1 MVPRSLYIGGPGMIV
16 KSLFLLHFRSIPVG
30 GASGF
35 PRVPPRG
42 VCACLSIY
50 LGLSDFYGK
59 TKQASPTAC
68 SQAGCGLVSATKI
81 KEFRMASYQC
91 PYCDHHQ
98 VMTDP
103 NTYFNIDHFYVQ
115 NNAEGLF
122 GAWFSVLS
130 CANKACK
137 QSTVH
142 LIVGELDYDAKGRL
156 KLKADGKTFFNRRI
170 LPDGAARV
178 FPDYIPAALL
188 EDYREACIIKGASPK
203 AAATLVRRCLQ
214 GMIRDFCGI
223 RENTLFQEISEL
235 TKRLDEEAAPKGV
248 SIETVEAID
257 HVRSIGNIGAHMEN
271 DINLIVPVEPE
282 EADLLIGLV
291 EMLFEEWYVAR
302 HRRQERLEKIR
313 GAADSKREI
322 KALAKAALP
331 TEPPEG

>member
-1 MVPRSLYIGGPGMIV
+1 MP
-16 KSLFLLHFRSIPVG
+16 
-30 GASGF
+30 
-35 PRVPPRG
+35 
-42 VCACLSIY
+42 
-50 LGLSDFYGK
+50 
-59 TKQASPTAC
+59 
-68 SQAGCGLVSATKI
+68 
-81 KEFRMASYQC
+81 SYQC

-98 VMTDP
+98 AMTDP
-103 NTYFNIDHFYVQ
+103 NSYFGIDQFYVQ
-115 NNAEGLF
+115 NNAEGFF

-130 CANKACK
+130 CANRACK
-137 QSTVH
+137 QTTVH
-142 LIVGELDYDAKGRL
+142 LIVGQLDHDAKGRL
-156 KLKADGKTFFNRRI
+156 KLKTDGKTFFNRRI

-188 EDYREACIIKGASPK
+188 EDYREACIIKEASPK

-223 RENTLFQEISEL
+223 QRNTLFQEISEL

-291 EMLFEEWYVAR
+291 ELLFEEWYVAR
-302 HRRQERLEKIR
+302 HRRQERLEKIK
-313 GAADSKREI
+313 GAAQSKHAI
-322 KALAKAALP
+322 KAAAGTKQP
-331 TEPPEG
+331 SDVPES